1 MERILKSILKNGS
14 PFVGPYRI
22 SPYTFE
28 FRDRTIENAF
38 IEETMN
44 NSIWIIRMMGILGIL
59 SFGCFAFLDY
69 LTLPDSYQKAWLIRF
84 AIGFPICIG
93 SFGITYTKYF
103 TRYSQLVVSSC
114 MVSISATVLL
124 IIYVSKDNEIGVGLY
139 YAGLI
144 QLMLFSYILRLKSI
158 YGSFIFIISI
168 ILYNIISIYISP
180 IQENVIIN
188 NNFFLFFSFFIGVTA
203 NIIQDIYLRVD
214 YVRRKYLE
222 ESQRYSYELYQQAQA
237 ASKAKSDFLAV
248 ISHELRTPLNA
259 VIGFSEIMAGE
270 MLGPLGIPQYK
281 EYAQDISSSGRH
293 LLEIIN
299 DIIDFTKLESGP
311 QTLHP
316 TDVDL
321 IDVARSCLKMVTQK
335 AGERNVHLALE
346 TPTAPLI
353 VSIDERLIR
362 QAIINL
368 LTNAI
373 KFSDSEG
380 HVTVTIDVDDE
391 HCPWI
396 AVNDTGIGIAPENLS
411 RIFQPFVQVE
421 DAMTRNFDGMGLG
434 LPLVK
439 QIIELHSG
447 TVRIDSV
454 QGEGTTVTL
463 LLPANRN
470 LSMDSGLVENEE
482 HDVPRFVDESLCQ

>member
-1 MERILKSILKNGS
+1 MERMLKSILKNGS

-28 FRDRTIENAF
+28 FRDRAIENAF

-93 SFGITYTKYF
+93 SFAITYTKYF
-103 TRYSQLVVSSC
+103 TKYSQIVVATC
-114 MVSISATVLL
+114 MISLSITIIL
-124 IIYVSKDNEIGVGLY
+124 IIYISKENEIGRGLY

-144 QLMLFSYILRLKSI
+144 QLMLFSYILRLKAI
-158 YGSFIFIISI
+158 YGSSIFILSI
-168 ILYNIISIYISP
+168 IFYNILSIHISP
-180 IQENVIIN
+180 IEEKIIVN
-188 NNFFLFFSFFIGVTA
+188 NNFFLFFSFFIGATA

-214 YVRRKYLE
+214 YVRRQCLE

-259 VIGFSEIMAGE
+259 VIGFSDIMSCE
-270 MLGPLGIPQYK
+270 MLGPLGTPQYK

-299 DIIDFTKLESGP
+299 DIIDFTKLESGT
-311 QTLHP
+311 QTLHQA
-316 TDVDL
+316 DVDL
-321 IDVARSCLKMVTQK
+321 IDVARTCLKMVTQK

-346 TPTAPLI
+346 TPIKPLI
-353 VSIDERLIR
+353 ISIDERLIR

-373 KFSDSEG
+373 KFSDSG
-380 HVTVTIDVDDE
+380 GYVAVTIDTDDE
-391 HCPWI
+391 NCPWI
-396 AVNDTGIGIAPENLS
+396 AVTDTGIGIAPENLS

-439 QIIELHSG
+439 QIIELHHG
-447 TVRIDSV
+447 TVSVNSV
-454 QGEGTTVTL
+454 QGKGTTVTL
-463 LLPANRN
+463 LFPASCNV
-470 LSMDSGLVENEE
+470 SMDSGLVDDEE
-482 HDVPRFVDESLCQ
+482 HDVPRLVDESLCQ